1 MTSTKSSTETIV
13 LGGGCFWC
21 LETVY
26 RQVEGVTS
34 VISGYAGGHVANPDY
49 WTVASKASGHAEV
62 VQVTFEPKVI
72 SLGDILEIFWAMHD
86 PTSLD
91 QQGYDKGPE
100 YRSII
105 LYDGDDQKSG
115 VEASVKA
122 AQKLFDKPIVTEVK
136 PLDKFYE
143 AEAEHQNFYESG
155 QRPDYCQVV
164 INPKLAK
171 LRQKFAARLKA
182 KEAS

>member
-1 MTSTKSSTETIV
+1 MTDTASHSETIV

-21 LETVY
+21 LETLY
-26 RQVEGVTS
+26 RRIEGVER
-34 VISGYAGGHVANPDY
+34 VVSGYAGGFVPNPSY
-49 WTVASKASGHAEV
+49 MVVASRLSGHAEV
-62 VQVTFEPKVI
+62 VQVTFDPKTI
-72 SLGDILEIFWAMHD
+72 SLADILDIFWAMHD
-86 PTSLD
+86 PTTKD
-91 QQGYDKGPE
+91 RQGVDTGPE

-105 LYDGDDQKSG
+105 LYDGDEQKKA
-115 VEASVKA
+115 VEASLA
-122 AQKLFDKPIVTEVK
+122 SAQKLFDNPIVTEIK

-171 LRQKFAARLKA
+171 LRQKFASRLKA
-182 KEAS
+182 KEAT